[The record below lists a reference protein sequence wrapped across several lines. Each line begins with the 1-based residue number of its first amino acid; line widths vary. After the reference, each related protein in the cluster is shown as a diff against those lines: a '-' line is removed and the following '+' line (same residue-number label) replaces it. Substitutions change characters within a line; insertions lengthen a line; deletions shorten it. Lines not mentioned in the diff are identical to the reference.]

1 MTAAQSEILTAI
13 ETLTTEM
20 VLSTDAS
27 MEVLGSMCVR
37 RALLI
42 RRFLDHGVPDEAARQ
57 RIEHVIRMSAEVED
71 RLIALTCSLH
81 REIAQLERSGCL
93 VRELQVAAMAR
104 HPSVIIHA

>member
-42 RRFLDHGVPDEAARQ
+42 RKFLECGDPDETSRQ
-57 RIEHVIRMSAEVED
+57 RIEHVIRMGAEVEV

-81 REIAQLERSGCL
+81 HEIAQLERSGCL
-93 VRELQVAAMAR
+93 MRELQVAAMAR
-104 HPSVIIHA
+104 RPSVVMHA

>member
-1 MTAAQSEILTAI
+1 MTAIQNEILTAM

-42 RRFLDHGVPDEAARQ
+42 RRFLDHGHPDETAHR
-57 RIEHVIRMSAEVED
+57 RIEHVIRMSAEVEV

-93 VRELQVAAMAR
+93 MRELQVAAMAR
-104 HPSVIIHA
+104 RPSLVLHA